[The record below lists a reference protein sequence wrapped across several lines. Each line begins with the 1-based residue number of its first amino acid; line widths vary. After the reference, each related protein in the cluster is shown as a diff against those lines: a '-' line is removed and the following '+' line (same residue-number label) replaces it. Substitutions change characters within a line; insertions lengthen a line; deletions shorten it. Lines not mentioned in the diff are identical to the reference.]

1 MGDTE
6 HLLND
11 SDTSLLGTE
20 TALFARWHPDSTCS
34 FPLSQHIKQIGGVKS
49 PEAWTGNLIG
59 KMHNKGITY
68 DDLAEEMGVTKSY
81 ISMIL
86 NGKRKP
92 PGIRGRMDTAVN
104 SIVQRRNGIAADD
117 LLLENDT
124 TEQVQ

>member
-1 MGDTE
+1 M
-6 HLLND
+6 
-11 SDTSLLGTE
+11 
-20 TALFARWHPDSTCS
+20 
-34 FPLSQHIKQIGGVKS
+34 

-92 PGIRGRMDTAVN
+92 PDIRARMDAAVSN
-104 SIVQRRNGIAADD
+104 IIQRRSGVTVDD
-117 LLLENDT
+117 LLAENDNT
-124 TEQVQ
+124 TSVQ

>member
-1 MGDTE
+1 M
-6 HLLND
+6 
-11 SDTSLLGTE
+11 
-20 TALFARWHPDSTCS
+20 
-34 FPLSQHIKQIGGVKS
+34 

-92 PGIRGRMDTAVN
+92 PGIRERMDTAVSN
-104 SIVQRRNGIAADD
+104 IIQRRSCPTVPY
-117 LLLENDT
+117 LLAEDT
-124 TEQVQ
+124 TTAEVQKTGQ

>member
-1 MGDTE
+1 M
-6 HLLND
+6 
-11 SDTSLLGTE
+11 
-20 TALFARWHPDSTCS
+20 
-34 FPLSQHIKQIGGVKS
+34 

-92 PGIRGRMDTAVN
+92 PGIRGRMDAAVN
-104 SIVQRRNGIAADD
+104 NVILRRNGVTVDD
-117 LLLENDT
+117 LLSEHDT
-124 TEQVQ
+124 TDKVQ

>member
-1 MGDTE
+1 M
-6 HLLND
+6 
-11 SDTSLLGTE
+11 
-20 TALFARWHPDSTCS
+20 
-34 FPLSQHIKQIGGVKS
+34 

-92 PGIRGRMDTAVN
+92 PGIRVRMDTAVN
-104 SIVQRRNGIAADD
+104 TIVQRRNGIAADD

>member
-1 MGDTE
+1 M
-6 HLLND
+6 
-11 SDTSLLGTE
+11 
-20 TALFARWHPDSTCS
+20 
-34 FPLSQHIKQIGGVKS
+34 

-92 PGIRGRMDTAVN
+92 PGIRGRMDAAVN
-104 SIVQRRNGIAADD
+104 KVVLRRNGVTVDD
-117 LLLENDT
+117 LLSEHDT
-124 TEQVQ
+124 TDKVQ

>member
-1 MGDTE
+1 M
-6 HLLND
+6 
-11 SDTSLLGTE
+11 
-20 TALFARWHPDSTCS
+20 
-34 FPLSQHIKQIGGVKS
+34 

-92 PGIRGRMDTAVN
+92 PGIKSRMDNAINT
-104 SIVQRRNGIAADD
+104 IVQRRNSVTVDD
-117 LLLENDT
+117 LLAENSNK
-124 TEQVQ
+124 EPVQ